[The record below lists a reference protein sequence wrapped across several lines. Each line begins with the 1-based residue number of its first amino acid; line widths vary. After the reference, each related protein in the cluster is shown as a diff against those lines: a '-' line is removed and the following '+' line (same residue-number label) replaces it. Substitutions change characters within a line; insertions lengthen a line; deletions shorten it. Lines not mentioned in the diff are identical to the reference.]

1 MTEDDEVFR
10 RARERLVE
18 RLKSLGYIRSDRVA
32 EAMLKVPRHEFVP
45 EDLRDRAYVDSP
57 LPIGKGQTIS
67 APHMVAL
74 MTELLDPRPGH
85 KVLEVGAGSGYHAAV
100 VAELVK
106 PDGRVITVERI
117 PELADFA
124 RDNLRRTG
132 YDRFVEV
139 VVGDGTKG
147 YPPEAPYD
155 RILVTAGAPDVPESL
170 LEQLKPG
177 GRMVIPVGDRHMQ
190 ELWLVEKTEDGE
202 IRRQRHGGCAFVP
215 LVGEEGFKE
224 PES

>member
-1 MTEDDEVFR
+1 LNEEEMFR

-45 EDLRDRAYVDSP
+45 EHLRDRAYVDSP

-67 APHMVAL
+67 APHMVAM

-106 PDGRVITVERI
+106 PDGKVITVERI
-117 PELADFA
+117 PELAEIA
-124 RDNLRRTG
+124 RENLRRTG
-132 YDRFVEV
+132 YDKWVEV
-139 VVGDGTKG
+139 VVGDGTLG
-147 YPPEAPYD
+147 YPEEAPYD
-155 RILVTAGAPDVPESL
+155 RILVTAGAPDVPRSL
-170 LEQLKPG
+170 FEQLKPG
-177 GRMVIPVGDRHMQ
+177 GRMVIPVGDRHLQ
-190 ELWLVEKTEDGE
+190 ELWLIKKTEDGRM
-202 IRRQRHGGCAFVP
+202 IRERHGGCAFVP
-215 LVGEEGFKE
+215 LIGKEGFRE
-224 PES
+224 

>member
-1 MTEDDEVFR
+1 MFR

-45 EDLRDRAYVDSP
+45 EHLRDRAYVDSP

-67 APHMVAL
+67 APHMVAM

-106 PDGRVITVERI
+106 PDGKVITVERI
-117 PELADFA
+117 PELAEFA
-124 RDNLRRTG
+124 RENLRRTG
-132 YDRFVEV
+132 YDKWVEV
-139 VVGDGTKG
+139 VVGDGTLG
-147 YPPEAPYD
+147 YPEEAPYD
-155 RILVTAGAPDVPESL
+155 RILVTAGAPDVPRSL
-170 LEQLKPG
+170 FEQLKPG
-177 GRMVIPVGDRHMQ
+177 GRMVIPVGDRHLQ
-190 ELWLVEKTEDGE
+190 ELWLIRKTEDGRMVRE
-202 IRRQRHGGCAFVP
+202 RHGGCAFVP
-215 LVGEEGFKE
+215 LIGKEGFRE
-224 PES
+224 

>member
-1 MTEDDEVFR
+1 MNEEEMFR

-45 EDLRDRAYVDSP
+45 EHLRDRAYVDSP

-67 APHMVAL
+67 APHMVAM

-106 PDGRVITVERI
+106 PDGKVITVERI
-117 PELADFA
+117 PELAEIA
-124 RDNLRRTG
+124 RENLRRTG
-132 YDRFVEV
+132 YDKWVEV
-139 VVGDGTKG
+139 VVGDGTLG
-147 YPPEAPYD
+147 YPEEAPYD
-155 RILVTAGAPDVPESL
+155 RILVTAGAPDVPRSL
-170 LEQLKPG
+170 FEQLKPG
-177 GRMVIPVGDRHMQ
+177 GRMVIPVGDRHLQ
-190 ELWLVEKTEDGE
+190 ELWLIKKTEDGRM
-202 IRRQRHGGCAFVP
+202 IRERHGGCAFVP
-215 LVGEEGFKE
+215 LIGKEGFRE
-224 PES
+224 

>member
-1 MTEDDEVFR
+1 MNEEEMFR

-45 EDLRDRAYVDSP
+45 EHLRDRAYVDSP

-67 APHMVAL
+67 APHMVAM

-106 PDGRVITVERI
+106 PDGKVITVERI
-117 PELADFA
+117 PELAEFA
-124 RDNLRRTG
+124 RENLRRTG
-132 YDRFVEV
+132 YDKWVEV
-139 VVGDGTKG
+139 VVGDGTLG
-147 YPPEAPYD
+147 YPEEAPYD
-155 RILVTAGAPDVPESL
+155 RILVTAGAPDVPRSL
-170 LEQLKPG
+170 FEQLKPG
-177 GRMVIPVGDRHMQ
+177 GRMVIPVGDRHLQ
-190 ELWLVEKTEDGE
+190 ELWLIRKTEDGRMVRE
-202 IRRQRHGGCAFVP
+202 RHGGCAFVP
-215 LVGEEGFKE
+215 LIGKEGFRE
-224 PES
+224 

>member
-1 MTEDDEVFR
+1 LNEEEMFR

-45 EDLRDRAYVDSP
+45 EHLRDRAYVDSP

-67 APHMVAL
+67 APHMVAM

-106 PDGRVITVERI
+106 PDGKVITVERI
-117 PELADFA
+117 PELAEFA
-124 RDNLRRTG
+124 RENLRRTG
-132 YDRFVEV
+132 YDKWVEV
-139 VVGDGTKG
+139 VVGDGTLG
-147 YPPEAPYD
+147 YPEEAPYD
-155 RILVTAGAPDVPESL
+155 RILVTAGAPDVPRSL
-170 LEQLKPG
+170 FEQLKPG
-177 GRMVIPVGDRHMQ
+177 GRMVIPVGDRHLQ
-190 ELWLVEKTEDGE
+190 ELWLIRKTEDGRMVRE
-202 IRRQRHGGCAFVP
+202 RHGGCAFVP
-215 LVGEEGFKE
+215 LIGKEGFRE
-224 PES
+224 